1 VVATK
6 ESERKIL
13 NDLLERGKTNGV
25 QRLRVIEKKEL
36 FEMEPLLNPNVIAA
50 LYSPDAGNVIPYV
63 SKTENAL
70 AIYLGK
76 SPTNRKLRSSFPLC
90 CLILGVHH
98 CFGRKCRRQWCRI
111 ADPSTSHFHYSD

>member
-1 VVATK
+1 MFKDLDRDLRFGYQTNGSLVVATK

-63 SKTENAL
+63 RKTD
-70 AIYLGK
+70 I
-76 SPTNRKLRSSFPLC
+76 
-90 CLILGVHH
+90 
-98 CFGRKCRRQWCRI
+98 
-111 ADPSTSHFHYSD
+111 